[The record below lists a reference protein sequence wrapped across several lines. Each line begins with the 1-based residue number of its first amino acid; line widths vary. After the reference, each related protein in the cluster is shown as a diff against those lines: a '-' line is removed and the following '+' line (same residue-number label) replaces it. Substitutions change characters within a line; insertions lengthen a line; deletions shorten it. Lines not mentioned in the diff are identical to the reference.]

1 MRMAAVIEGLHQCDK
16 EMRMVESDE
25 WEMQV
30 ERLCDEKSEFECV
43 KKFLLNGQFGT
54 RDSDENMVSN
64 EQYEA
69 SLTDLH
75 LATIDKEY
83 AHRWVKSISMQVQ

>member
-1 MRMAAVIEGLHQCDK
+1 MDEVIEGLHQSDK
-16 EMRMVESDE
+16 EMRMFESDE

-43 KKFLLNGQFGT
+43 KKFLLNGQCGT
-54 RDSDENMVSN
+54 WHSDENMVLN

-69 SLTDLH
+69 SLADLY

-83 AHRWVKSISMQVQ
+83 AHRWVKSISMHVQ